1 MPPQDANPTP
11 SFGGFGLRMPVAG
24 MILGIVAI
32 VFAFIPIFGAF
43 ISIPCVGVGLPLAA
57 ISFFQARKREQ
68 PLGMSIAGLATT
80 IVALF
85 ITTGWMVVLA
95 VAAASTS

>member
-1 MPPQDANPTP
+1 MA
-11 SFGGFGLRMPVAG
+11 VAG

-43 ISIPCVGVGLPLAA
+43 VSIPCVGVGLPLAA
-57 ISFFQARKREQ
+57 VSFFQARKREQ
-68 PLGMSIAGLATT
+68 PLGKSIAGLATT

-85 ITTGWMVVLA
+85 ITIGWIVAVV
-95 VAAASTS
+95 VATVSTS

>member
-1 MPPQDANPTP
+1 MA
-11 SFGGFGLRMPVAG
+11 VAG

-32 VFAFIPIFGAF
+32 VFGFIPVVGAF
-43 ISIPCVGVGLPLAA
+43 ISIPCVGVGLPLAT

-68 PLGMSIAGLATT
+68 SLGMPIAGIATT

-85 ITTGWMVVLA
+85 ITIGWIVVLA
-95 VAAASTS
+95 VAASNS